1 MPKKTTTRTKRAT
14 VKSGNV
20 TIRKTL
26 TVSKT
31 VKVPRE
37 KKPRK
42 SKK

>member
-1 MPKKTTTRTKRAT
+1 MAKTTTRTKRAT

-31 VKVPRE
+31 VKTPKV
-37 KKPRK
+37 KK
-42 SKK
+42 SKNK